1 MIASVSEGFEF
12 FNIVFFAVLVS
23 TLLQGSTFEPL
34 ARRLQLTGDPGTEA
48 APPQLAGRLR
58 STAQI
63 STSRPWHSP
72 DGDPSYPREIE
83 GVPVEDQLLTRVD
96 RAGALV
102 SLADG
107 RYAFT
112 GPIVAVGSTAALQV
126 IGPAQARGVDVRGRP
141 QLVARSDRGAGARRG
156 VSCLSGWRA
165 REAAAAPPPRAA

>member
-1 MIASVSEGFEF
+1 MVLATFPVIAGVPQSFEF
-12 FNIVFFAVLVS
+12 FNIVFFAVLFS

-34 ARRLQLTGDPGTEA
+34 ARRLRLTDPVREV
-48 APPQLAGRLR
+48 APPPLMGRLR

-63 STSRPWHSP
+63 STSRPWTAA

-102 SLADG
+102 SLEDG

-112 GPIVAVGSTAALQV
+112 GPSSRSAQRPASKHRPDAGSRRRRRKPTAT
-126 IGPAQARGVDVRGRP
+126 G
-141 QLVARSDRGAGARRG
+141 GAR
-156 VSCLSGWRA
+156 
-165 REAAAAPPPRAA
+165 